1 MTIGILTYQ
10 FAINYGAQM
19 QCYALYNILKDKG
32 HEVVVINYTP
42 HKINN
47 LRLND
52 IRQAAR
58 QLKESF
64 DWEHLQTA
72 CHILTHS
79 PGMRKSFHRFQNRY
93 LQIGPY
99 CSTPQEIVTKYPQLD
114 AMIVGS
120 DQVWAPAHH
129 KTSVYFLN
137 FNPPFEGLKIAYA
150 PSMGPNPE
158 ELDKNYVKKLL
169 TGYIAVSVRERRT
182 KDFLE
187 RNGIYSNV
195 SLVLD
200 PTMLLD
206 DRDYDSL
213 IDKEPIIKGKYLF
226 YYTPGG
232 IRPEFLKEALYIGDK
247 LGLPVVY
254 DNFYHRK
261 DIKDYCNIYAY
272 PETGPSEFLNLVKN
286 ATAVCGASFHLMVF
300 SILFQKN
307 FYCMNGDIDSRMN
320 NLMVSMGL
328 EDRIWSIINKERNIL
343 DETVYSDLF
352 KDNIDK
358 FRKQSTDFLNESL
371 ASRF

>member
-32 HEVVVINYTP
+32 HEVVVINYMP

-114 AMIVGS
+114 VMIVGS

-150 PSMGPNPE
+150 PCCAVNHVETAYKEQITNSLLHFDHLSVRNKE
-158 ELDKNYVKKLL
+158 TQDFVKEL
-169 TGYIAVSVRERRT
+169 TGTEVPIVA
-182 KDFLE
+182 
-187 RNGIYSNV
+187 
-195 SLVLD
+195 D
-200 PTMLLD
+200 PTFLWD
-206 DRDYDSL
+206 F
-213 IDKEPIIKGKYLF
+213 KELTSRPVLADGNYILAYILGKEIN
-226 YYTPGG
+226 GG
-232 IRPEFLKEALYIGDK
+232 HRNAIEKMRKEYV
-247 LGLPVVY
+247 GLPVYAVSLTASKPHFFSWA
-254 DNFYHRK
+254 DKTFWT
-261 DIKDYCNIYAY
+261 CN
-272 PETGPSEFLNLVKN
+272 PVEWLNLIRN
-286 ATAVCGASFHLMVF
+286 ASYFYTDSFHGVAFALKFHVPF
-300 SILFQKN
+300 TAYYVEK
-307 FYCMNGDIDSRMN
+307 SR
-320 NLMVSMGL
+320 
-328 EDRIWSIINKERNIL
+328 
-343 DETVYSDLF
+343 
-352 KDNIDK
+352 
-358 FRKQSTDFLNESL
+358 
-371 ASRF
+371 ASRFIDLKDRFGLDNIVTHADEIPLSTVTDFNRTDNEINEMKTRSLQYLIQSLKK